1 MVNVSNMS
9 TDTRWQK
16 GKKRIQVVSLF
27 NDKDFSICWFNT
39 NLVYIHLEPI
49 QLKLYLKWNVS
60 EK

>member
-16 GKKRIQVVSLF
+16 GEKRIQVVSLF

-49 QLKLYLKWNVS
+49 QLKLYLK
-60 EK
+60 